1 MLIQTNHRQDSRSDE
16 AYRQLVAFIE
26 EERAVEGARLPS
38 EVELADMFGTSRT
51 SVREALVRLRAEGRA
66 TSRRG
71 SGTFLV
77 SAKREEL
84 LQLSAIES
92 IRDIIDWHEFRVA
105 MESEIA
111 ALSAER
117 RTDQEMLEMRR
128 RQEVLMETLAVTS
141 GEKEDAAFHHALAQ
155 GAHSV
160 KLMEASKTLASHIF
174 RWAEVTRR
182 HMVLT
187 LEQRREIIA
196 VEHGDIIEA
205 IELGKAADARLAVR
219 RHLLNGRARLLSSLS
234 L

>member
-1 MLIQTNHRQDSRSDE
+1 MD
-16 AYRQLVAFIE
+16 
-26 EERAVEGARLPS
+26 
-38 EVELADMFGTSRT
+38 
-51 SVREALVRLRAEGRA
+51 
-66 TSRRG
+66 
-71 SGTFLV
+71 
-77 SAKREEL
+77 
-84 LQLSAIES
+84 
-92 IRDIIDWHEFRVA
+92 
-105 MESEIA
+105 
-111 ALSAER
+111 
-117 RTDQEMLEMRR
+117 
-128 RQEVLMETLAVTS
+128 TLAVNS
-141 GEKEDAAFHHALAQ
+141 VENEAATVHHALDK

-160 KLMEASKTLASHIF
+160 NLMEASKTLASHIF